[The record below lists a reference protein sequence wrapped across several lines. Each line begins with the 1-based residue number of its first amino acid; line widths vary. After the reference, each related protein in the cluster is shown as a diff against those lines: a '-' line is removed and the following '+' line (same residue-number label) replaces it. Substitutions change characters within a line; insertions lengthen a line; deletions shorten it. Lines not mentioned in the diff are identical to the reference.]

1 VWVSWRNR
9 DRRLKRETKTK
20 WFKIHRITM
29 SLEAGDELWLS
40 HCTASEKGR
49 QVPLPLLSVSKSAFP
64 HASILHL

>member
-1 VWVSWRNR
+1 
-9 DRRLKRETKTK
+9 
-20 WFKIHRITM
+20 M